1 MSKERELQKIT
12 QGDKRMNE
20 NLISP
25 KRKWAAALLAMFLG
39 TMGIHRF
46 YLGRNASGAIML
58 VVFLLG
64 VFIPIIGWGL
74 LIVEIVFVWI
84 DFFRILCDSLKDA
97 NNLKLR

>member
-1 MSKERELQKIT
+1 
-12 QGDKRMNE
+12 
-20 NLISP
+20 
-25 KRKWAAALLAMFLG
+25 
-39 TMGIHRF
+39 
-46 YLGRNASGAIML
+46 ML

>member
-1 MSKERELQKIT
+1 
-12 QGDKRMNE
+12 
-20 NLISP
+20 
-25 KRKWAAALLAMFLG
+25 MFLG

-74 LIVEIVFVWI
+74 LIVETVFVWI

-97 NNLKLR
+97 NNLNLR